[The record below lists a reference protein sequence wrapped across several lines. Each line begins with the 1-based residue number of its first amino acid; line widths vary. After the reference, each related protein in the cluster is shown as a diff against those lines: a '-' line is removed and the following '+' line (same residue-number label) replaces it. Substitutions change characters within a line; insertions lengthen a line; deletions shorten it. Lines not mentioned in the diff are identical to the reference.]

1 MGSRALS
8 IAATAS
14 AIALASCAAPAVIE
28 DAELATVYDGPA
40 PRVRDGLRPLE
51 VEADG
56 DTYAAA
62 IKSALGAFGV
72 SADMDG
78 LSYSMETSGG
88 TLGEGMAKAAEIY
101 AGGTGLTVTD
111 ITGTGLEGIHWAVA
125 NGGLVVADIG
135 RGVVV
140 YGASDIIE
148 YYDPAIS
155 SEEAIS
161 DYDFAEL
168 LVDGAAISII

>member
-1 MGSRALS
+1 MCSRALS
-8 IAATAS
+8 VAVTAS
-14 AIALASCAAPAVIE
+14 VMALASCAAPAVTE
-28 DAELATVYDGPA
+28 DAELATVYDNPA
-40 PRVRDGLRPLE
+40 PRVRDGLRPLD
-51 VEADG
+51 VEAEG

-72 SADMDG
+72 SSDMDG
-78 LSYSMETSGG
+78 LSYAMETSGG
-88 TLGEGMAKAAEIY
+88 TLGERMSEAAEIY

-111 ITGTGLEGIHWAVA
+111 ITGTGLEGIYWAVA
-125 NGGLVVADIG
+125 NGGLAVADIG

-140 YGASDIIE
+140 YGVSDIIE